1 MSFIYTNPNPV
12 GALIGDCAVRAV
24 AIATGLSWDEA
35 YERLTEYGFR
45 MKNLPNADSVWGAFL
60 LDNGFRRS
68 AIPNTCPICYT
79 VRDFCRDHPQ
89 GTYVL
94 GTGSH
99 VVTVIDGDYYD
110 TWDSGSEVPVM
121 YWREYGI
128 L

>member
-1 MSFIYTNPNPV
+1 MSFIYTNPNPA

-24 AIATGLSWDEA
+24 AIATGMSWDEA

-110 TWDSGSEVPVM
+110 TWDSGSEVPVV
-121 YWREYGI
+121 YWRGV
-128 L
+128 